1 MLKLFLVLTMT
12 AVLVIPGTS
21 LAVVPFTNTPLT
33 VAEGDSEPAISIAA
47 NGTVGISGLQW
58 LFDPN
63 FFWHPLLEWIVR
75 LDPHFHRP
83 A

>member
-63 FFWHPLLEWIVR
+63 FFGTHYWSGSFGST
-75 LDPHFHRP
+75 PHFHRP